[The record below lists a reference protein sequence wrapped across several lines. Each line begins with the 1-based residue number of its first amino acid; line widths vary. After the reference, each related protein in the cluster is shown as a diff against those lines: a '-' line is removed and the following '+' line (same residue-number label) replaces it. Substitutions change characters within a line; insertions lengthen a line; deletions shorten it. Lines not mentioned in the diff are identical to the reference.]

1 MAVYVNNRVKKRKNP
16 TQDRGQRGIT
26 LSGTFCWALVLK
38 LKSSCYLAGFLQLS
52 ASFPGLGEHGADNT
66 LGTDMSSWLCV
77 RNSTVRL
84 IRMI

>member
-1 MAVYVNNRVKKRKNP
+1 MQIIYSNKEKKIHP
-16 TQDRGQRGIT
+16 IPDRGGRGNT
-26 LSGTFCWALVLK
+26 LSCAFCWVLVLK

-52 ASFPGLGEHGADNT
+52 ASLPGLREHGADDT
-66 LGTDMSSWLCV
+66 LGTDMSSWLGV